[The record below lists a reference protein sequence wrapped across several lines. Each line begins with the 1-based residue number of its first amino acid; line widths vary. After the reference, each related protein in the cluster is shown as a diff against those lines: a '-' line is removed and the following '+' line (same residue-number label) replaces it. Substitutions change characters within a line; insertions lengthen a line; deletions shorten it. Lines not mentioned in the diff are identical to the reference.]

1 MFFSQNLNITGIFE
15 DHYFISL
22 LIDYYIC
29 NGKELFLMKRTILV
43 ILLLGIIVPLAEAQL
58 WKLKR
63 IELSGGIGTSTFF
76 GDVGGFSHGENSWGL
91 KDITFLQT
99 RYNINFDVKYRI
111 SQVFNARISLCY
123 GVMHATDERGSNEKR
138 AFEASTTIVEPSLL
152 GEYYFVRNRAE
163 TSYLFNKGRG
173 RGLIRLFKSLDF
185 YAFTGIG
192 GLRYSIVPN
201 EKLSKHGLDPSGFTA
216 VIPVG
221 LGGTLSAYPSLNFGL
236 ELGFRYTFSDN
247 LDGYTSQYSSANDV
261 YYFLNFTVTYRLK
274 IKKGILP
281 SFR

>member
-1 MFFSQNLNITGIFE
+1 
-15 DHYFISL
+15 
-22 LIDYYIC
+22 
-29 NGKELFLMKRTILV
+29 MKRTLLI
-43 ILLLGIIVPLAEAQL
+43 ILLLGFIIPLAEAQL

-63 IELSGGIGTSTFF
+63 IEFTGGLGTATFF
-76 GDVGGFSHGENSWGL
+76 GDIGGYSHGENSWGL

-99 RYNINFDVKYRI
+99 RYSINFDVKYRI
-111 SQVFNARISLCY
+111 SQVFNARISLSY
-123 GVMHATDERGSNEKR
+123 GLLHATDERGSNQKR
-138 AFEASTTIVEPSLL
+138 GYEASTTIFEPALL

-173 RGLIRLFKSLDF
+173 KGMIRLIRSLDF

-192 GLRYSIVPN
+192 GLSYSIVPN
-201 EKLSKHGLDPSGFTA
+201 EKLANHGLDDSGFTA
-216 VIPVG
+216 VIPLG
-221 LGGTLSAYPSLNFGL
+221 IGGTMSAYPSVNFGL
-236 ELGFRYTFSDN
+236 ELGFRYALSDN

-274 IKKGILP
+274 IKRNVLR